1 MVQLR
6 LRYLRCGHVS
16 SACSQGSQL
25 CFPGTQLFASL
36 YWFSQGRLVVHAGTE
51 GFQSEM
57 GPWSVLGTKALGSEP
72 YFPDFD
78 AFSSGG
84 CRLMRIHA
92 EAYRSALRMGKADR
106 IVGVRAM
113 RQLSQVCACDCCA
126 ELQGPEQASGHVLQ
140 QLTWHGMHSLPWKA
154 LSPICML
161 DRTLGRI
168 AVMECDKDGE
178 IAVPSSLVL
187 LFCFASKIL
196 HLLWSYRQWIL

>member
-1 MVQLR
+1 M
-6 LRYLRCGHVS
+6 
-16 SACSQGSQL
+16 
-25 CFPGTQLFASL
+25 
-36 YWFSQGRLVVHAGTE
+36 VHAGTE

-113 RQLSQVCACDCCA
+113 RQLSQVCACDCWA
-126 ELQGPEQASGHVLQ
+126 ELQSPEHAWKHKVQ
-140 QLTWHGMHSLPWKA
+140 QFVWYGIHNLLRKA
-154 LSPICML
+154 VSHICML
-161 DRTLGRI
+161 DKRLGRD
-168 AVMECDKDGE
+168 AVAESAKDGDL
-178 IAVPSSLVL
+178 AVQPSLGCAAL
-187 LFCFASKIL
+187 LCWEKF
-196 HLLWSYRQWIL
+196 

>member
-1 MVQLR
+1 MLI
-6 LRYLRCGHVS
+6 
-16 SACSQGSQL
+16 
-25 CFPGTQLFASL
+25 
-36 YWFSQGRLVVHAGTE
+36 SQGRLVVHAGTE

-113 RQLSQVCACDCCA
+113 RQLSQVYAPDCCTQ
-126 ELQGPEQASGHVLQ
+126 LQIPEQASGNEVQRLI
-140 QLTWHGMHSLPWKA
+140 WCGMPSLLWIAVPRT
-154 LSPICML
+154 CML
-161 DRTLGRI
+161 DRRLGRI
-168 AVMECDKDGE
+168 AVTESDKHSNSATQ
-178 IAVPSSLVL
+178 AVWGCCSAWRTPNIRPCVTV
-187 LFCFASKIL
+187 
-196 HLLWSYRQWIL
+196 